1 MFFFFSFT
9 LQPYQF
15 YNHSSRTFWFS
26 CLLYL
31 LFPPLNIFIAK
42 KNYKRKFYFRYL
54 WTLFKNK
61 RFVHNEMFLQN
72 VLKLAIF
79 NIKKKNTVF
88 YFIFHFFSFSLS
100 ANLLFLKS
108 KFVNCD
114 EVSFF
119 KKPVG
124 IGQKHNNIT
133 KKFTSLLSSQLDPYF
148 CMQDIFDNNAIEN
161 HSDWGLA
168 KTKLFEYQRLVPKWP
183 K

>member
-1 MFFFFSFT
+1 MF
-9 LQPYQF
+9 
-15 YNHSSRTFWFS
+15 
-26 CLLYL
+26 
-31 LFPPLNIFIAK
+31 K
-42 KNYKRKFYFRYL
+42 KRY
-54 WTLFKNK
+54 
-61 RFVHNEMFLQN
+61 
-72 VLKLAIF
+72 AI
-79 NIKKKNTVF
+79 F

-108 KFVNCD
+108 KC
-114 EVSFF
+114 FF

-148 CMQDIFDNNAIEN
+148 CMQDTFDNNAIEN

>member
-1 MFFFFSFT
+1 MF
-9 LQPYQF
+9 
-15 YNHSSRTFWFS
+15 
-26 CLLYL
+26 
-31 LFPPLNIFIAK
+31 K
-42 KNYKRKFYFRYL
+42 KRY
-54 WTLFKNK
+54 
-61 RFVHNEMFLQN
+61 
-72 VLKLAIF
+72 AI
-79 NIKKKNTVF
+79 F

-148 CMQDIFDNNAIEN
+148 CMQDTFDNNAIEN